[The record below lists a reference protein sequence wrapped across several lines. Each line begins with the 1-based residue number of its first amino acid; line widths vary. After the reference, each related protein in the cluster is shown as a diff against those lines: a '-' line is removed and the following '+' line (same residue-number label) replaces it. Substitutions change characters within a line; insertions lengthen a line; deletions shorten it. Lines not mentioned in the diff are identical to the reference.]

1 MRLDKFGLWRLC
13 VLFFVV
19 GLVSCT
25 NPTVLPSETPPTPL
39 ITTTEPA
46 VESTPTTI
54 LFTPTPEE
62 TEIPASKSQN
72 PTYFI
77 DAIYDAVQKKVE
89 VSQLIHFTNSSSQPL
104 GEIVLVAEPNR
115 FANGFVLNRLEDQMS
130 GETMEWELQ
139 RNQLQITL
147 KEPLTF
153 QEPITILAEYV
164 LQLPPIPPPSD
175 TNKPQIYGYTQR
187 QTNLVDWY
195 LWLPP
200 YDDET
205 GWIIHPPS
213 FFGEYTVYPLADFE
227 VRFEVTNSPREV
239 LVAAS
244 TSPSQHSQNRW
255 EYVFENARNFAI
267 SISPDFVVEEALV
280 DGVKISHY
288 YFPLYRRQGEVV
300 LQHTIQA
307 YQLYSHLF
315 GELPRQS
322 LSVVQADFLDGMEFD
337 GLFFLSM
344 GFYDLY
350 DGTDQGYLTLI
361 TVHETAHQW
370 WYGAVANDQAR
381 HPWLDEALCTYAE
394 RLYYERFFPELVDW
408 WWFYR
413 VNFYQPQGVID
424 LPVYDYTGYLAYRDA
439 VYLRGALFLE
449 ELRKNL
455 GDERFFNGLK
465 RYYDKNFGKIAAPVD
480 FFNAFELSKAEIEE
494 VTQSYFATR
503 P

>member
-1 MRLDKFGLWRLC
+1 MFLA
-13 VLFFVV
+13 V

-25 NPTVLPSETPPTPL
+25 SSTVLPSEPSPTPL
-39 ITTTEPA
+39 IAATEPA

-54 LFTPTPEE
+54 LFTPKPEE
-62 TEIPASKSQN
+62 TETSASKSQN
-72 PTYFI
+72 PIYFI
-77 DAIYDAVQKKVE
+77 DAIYDAGQKKVE
-89 VSQLIHFTNSSSQPL
+89 VSQFIHFTNSSSQPL

-115 FANGFVLNRLEDQMS
+115 FANGFVLNRLEDKMT
-130 GETMEWELQ
+130 GKTLEWKLQ
-139 RNQLQITL
+139 RNQLQVAL

-153 QEPITILAEYV
+153 QESIAILAEYV

-200 YDDET
+200 YDEET
-205 GWIIHPPS
+205 GWIIQPPS

-227 VRFEVTNSPREV
+227 VRFEVINSSREE

-244 TSPSQHSQNRW
+244 TSPKQHSQNRW
-255 EYVFENARNFAI
+255 EYVFEGARNFAI
-267 SISPDFVVEEALV
+267 SISPDFLVEESLV

-288 YFPLYRRQGEVV
+288 YFPLYRRQGDVV
-300 LQHTIQA
+300 LQHTIRA
-307 YQLYSHLF
+307 YQLYSQLF

-337 GLFFLSM
+337 GLFFLSK

-370 WYGAVANDQAR
+370 WYGAVAND
-381 HPWLDEALCTYAE
+381 
-394 RLYYERFFPELVDW
+394 
-408 WWFYR
+408 
-413 VNFYQPQGVID
+413 
-424 LPVYDYTGYLAYRDA
+424 
-439 VYLRGALFLE
+439 
-449 ELRKNL
+449 
-455 GDERFFNGLK
+455 
-465 RYYDKNFGKIAAPVD
+465 
-480 FFNAFELSKAEIEE
+480 
-494 VTQSYFATR
+494 
-503 P
+503 

>member
-1 MRLDKFGLWRLC
+1 MRLDKFGLWWLL
-13 VLFFVV
+13 VLFFAVW
-19 GLVSCT
+19 LVSCT
-25 NPTVLPSETPPTPL
+25 SPTVLPSGIPPTL
-39 ITTTEPA
+39 QIAFTEPA
-46 VESTPTTI
+46 VESTPTAI
-54 LFTPTPEE
+54 LFTPMPEV
-62 TEIPASKSQN
+62 TEVPSSPIQRLFYSIDAVYDASQN
-72 PTYFI
+72 
-77 DAIYDAVQKKVE
+77 KVE
-89 VSQLIHFTNSSSQPL
+89 VSQRIHFANPSTQPL
-104 GEIVLVAEPNR
+104 NEIVLVAEPNR
-115 FANGFVLNRLEDQMS
+115 FANGFVLNRLEDQM
-130 GETMEWELQ
+130 TAQPLDWELQ
-139 RNQLQITL
+139 GNQLQVAL

-153 QEPITILAEYV
+153 QESIAILAEYV
-164 LQLPPIPPPSD
+164 LQLPQIPPPSD

-200 YDDET
+200 YDDGT

-227 VRFEVTNSPREV
+227 VRFEVINSPQEV

-255 EYVFENARNFAI
+255 KYVFNNARNFAI
-267 SISPDFVVEEALV
+267 SISPDFLVEEALV

-300 LQHTIQA
+300 LQHTIRA
-307 YQLYSHLF
+307 YQLYSQLF

-322 LSVVQADFLDGMEFD
+322 ISVVQADFLDGMEFD
-337 GLFFLSM
+337 GLFFLSK

-381 HPWLDEALCTYAE
+381 NPWLDEALCTYAE
-394 RLYYERFFPELVDW
+394 RLYYEQFIPEMVDW

-413 VNFYQPQGVID
+413 INFYQPQGVID
-424 LPVYDYTGYLAYRDA
+424 LPVYDYAGYLAYRDA

-455 GDERFFNGLK
+455 GDERFFYGLK
-465 RYYDKNFGKIAAPVD
+465 RYYTENNGKIATPVD

-494 VTQSYFATR
+494 FTKAFFATR